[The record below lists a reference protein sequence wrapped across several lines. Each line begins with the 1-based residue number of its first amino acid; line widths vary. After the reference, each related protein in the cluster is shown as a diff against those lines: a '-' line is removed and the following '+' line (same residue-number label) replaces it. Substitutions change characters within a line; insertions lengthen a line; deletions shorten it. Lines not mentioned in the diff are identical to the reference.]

1 MTLFHRVLAW
11 LVLAVLG
18 ALLAQVLLQ
27 DPGYVL
33 VRFRGMDYTTTVA
46 AGIGLLLAAAFVLAL
61 LWMLLRLPFRAWA
74 RHRERQGR
82 ARLLEGLLAYERGE
96 HARAERLLAQA
107 ADAGD
112 LEPVTRAL
120 AVRAARA
127 NGDDASGERHLAGL
141 AQRHPAVR
149 AVLSAERAL
158 LAGDPA
164 TALAAL
170 DAAEAQPLPPRGLL
184 LRGDALAALGRGW
197 EAYGL
202 LGALRQQQAA
212 HATTLEALQARWA
225 EAGLQ
230 QATDANALA
239 DRWDALPPALRT
251 MPAVVAAYAR
261 RAAAMGWH
269 DAASGSLED
278 ALDAGWDRTLVAL
291 YGSLPLARL
300 EHRRTRLEQWLQA
313 RPSDPAALLAVARVA
328 QQQGHWLQADAWLHR
343 AIAQG
348 AGAAAWEAL
357 GDGALQL
364 GDEAR
369 ARQAYANALR
379 SQRGEPVVDLAGRD
393 LRQSIADN
401 AAIEERD
408 AHGVPRLRE

>member
-1 MTLFHRVLAW
+1 MQT
-11 LVLAVLG
+11 G
-18 ALLAQVLLQ
+18 KE
-27 DPGYVL
+27 
-33 VRFRGMDYTTTVA
+33 
-46 AGIGLLLAAAFVLAL
+46 
-61 LWMLLRLPFRAWA
+61 
-74 RHRERQGR
+74 RER
-82 ARLLEGLLAYERGE
+82 
-96 HARAERLLAQA
+96 
-107 ADAGD
+107 D
-112 LEPVTRAL
+112 
-120 AVRAARA
+120 
-127 NGDDASGERHLAGL
+127 GER
-141 AQRHPAVR
+141 
-149 AVLSAERAL
+149 ER
-158 LAGDPA
+158 
-164 TALAAL
+164 
-170 DAAEAQPLPPRGLL
+170 ERPRGLL

-212 HATTLEALQARWA
+212 DATTLEALQARWA

-230 QATDANALA
+230 QAADANALA

-269 DAASGSLED
+269 DAASGRLED

-313 RPSDPAALLAVARVA
+313 RPSDPAALLAVALVA

-408 AHGVPRLRE
+408 AHGLPRLRE